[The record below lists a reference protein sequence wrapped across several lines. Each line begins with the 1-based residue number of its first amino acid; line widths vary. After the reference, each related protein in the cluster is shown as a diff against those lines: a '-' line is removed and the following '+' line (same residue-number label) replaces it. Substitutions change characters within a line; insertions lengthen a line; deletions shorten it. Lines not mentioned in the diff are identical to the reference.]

1 MLTAIQSQ
9 GKRERCTKEE
19 ADSRRYGAVDCT
31 QQELISCDRIEE
43 VQGQEKVDT
52 GACTK
57 RMRCMDYCIIVEYR
71 RFGKCYG
78 SAKSL
83 RCLSEMLKVI
93 LQITAEECNAF
104 MHLKASCSVSTYRYT

>member
-1 MLTAIQSQ
+1 M
-9 GKRERCTKEE
+9 
-19 ADSRRYGAVDCT
+19 DAVDCT

-57 RMRCMDYCIIVEYR
+57 GMRCMDYCIIVEYR

-78 SAKSL
+78 SAMSL
-83 RCLSEMLKVI
+83 RCLSEKLKVI
-93 LQITAEECNAF
+93 LQIPAEECNAF
-104 MHLKASCSVSTYRYT
+104 MHLKASCSVSTYRYA